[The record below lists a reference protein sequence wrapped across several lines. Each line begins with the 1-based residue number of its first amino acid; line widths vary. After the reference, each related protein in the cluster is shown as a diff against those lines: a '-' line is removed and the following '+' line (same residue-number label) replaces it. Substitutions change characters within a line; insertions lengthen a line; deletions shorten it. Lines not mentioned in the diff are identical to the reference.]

1 MFRIEAAA
9 SDLFRE
15 RRRHRR
21 RAAFVAALLLA
32 GAPIT
37 PAMAQHGRHPATV
50 PDSARADTA
59 AASGGHDMAS
69 MMEGPLGLS
78 HVRMGSGTSWMPDS
92 SPMHANHKMLGD
104 WTLMLHGV
112 AFGQY
117 DWQGSKRGDEQLG
130 IVDWEMLMAMRK
142 VGTGMLH
149 LHGMASLEPAT
160 LGARGYPLLLQTGES
175 YRGRPLHDRQHP
187 HDAIMELA
195 ALFQQPVARNLAV
208 ELYGGLAGEP
218 ALGPVAFMH
227 RPSAQSD
234 PLAPLGHHWQDATH
248 ISYGVVTAGVYSRLF
263 KLEGSAFNGREPDEN
278 RWNLDLR
285 GLDSYSGRLTVN
297 PTGRLSLAG
306 WYGYMPS
313 PEALHPDEPVH
324 RYGASALY
332 GGRGLRGGA
341 WGSMLLW
348 GANEHPGGHAEN
360 SVVAESNLEIGMKNT
375 VFARAEYVRKSA
387 QDLVLPGIGPE
398 RQFDVHSLVGGYI
411 REVAS
416 IPGGTIGVGG
426 RVSVDFVPSIV
437 GQFYGTR
444 TPAGFSV
451 YVRVRPKLMAASH
464 APMEMAGPRR
474 PMPGMPG
481 MPEHRA
487 GHDSASHGMKDMPG
501 MAMPR
506 DSAGGAAAHDSAAH
520 HMMAHDSAAARDS
533 TAPASHGAM
542 PMHDMP
548 GMRDTTAG
556 APARTSPAAGNAGAT
571 TPKAT
576 HARRATT
583 RKATP
588 RKKKSVKKTATPKPA
603 TPAEHH
609 MPGMQHMPGMKMPAD
624 TAHRPTP

>member
-1 MFRIEAAA
+1 MTALQHQT
-9 SDLFRE
+9 DLRLRE
-15 RRRHRR
+15 RRRR
-21 RAAFVAALLLA
+21 RAASLLIALSLAA
-32 GAPIT
+32 APIT
-37 PAMAQHGRHPATV
+37 AASAQHEHHPPAAAAR
-50 PDSARADTA
+50 PDSARADSMPGMA
-59 AASGGHDMAS
+59 GMSMSGGHDMAS

-117 DWQGSKRGDEQLG
+117 DWQGSKRGDKQFG

-208 ELYGGLAGEP
+208 DLYGGLAGEP

-341 WGSMLLW
+341 WESTLLW

-360 SVVAESNLEIGMKNT
+360 SVVAESNLEIGSKHT
-375 VFARAEYVRKSA
+375 VFGRAEYVQKSA
-387 QDLVLPGIGPE
+387 EELVLPNLDPEREFGIG
-398 RQFDVHSLVGGYI
+398 SLVAGYI

-416 IPGGTIGVGG
+416 IPGGTVGVGG
-426 RVSVDFVPSIV
+426 RASVNFVPPTL
-437 GQFYGTR
+437 GQFYDTR

-451 YVRVRPKLMAASH
+451 YVRVRPRLMAASH
-464 APMEMAGPRR
+464 APMEMAGQRR
-474 PMPGMPG
+474 PMPGMPA
-481 MPEHRA
+481 MPEHA
-487 GHDSASHGMKDMPG
+487 APHDMKDMPG
-501 MAMPR
+501 MAMPH
-506 DSAGGAAAHDSAAH
+506 DSAGATR
-520 HMMAHDSAAARDS
+520 HDSAAAHHEMHHDS
-533 TAPASHGAM
+533 VTAPGSRDTM

-548 GMRDTTAG
+548 GMPEMRDTSAK
-556 APARTSPAAGNAGAT
+556 APAHAPGTPSAGVAKSDTAHHAHHAAPRKQSAKKSSTKRTKKPAAPAG
-571 TPKAT
+571 
-576 HARRATT
+576 HD
-583 RKATP
+583 
-588 RKKKSVKKTATPKPA
+588 
-603 TPAEHH
+603 
-609 MPGMQHMPGMKMPAD
+609 MPGMPHHMPGMKMPAD
-624 TAHRPTP
+624 TTRRPS